1 MEHLKKRLNINAP
14 NAFEVFREDR
24 GAQGGQVTVKGS
36 DQLDSKLQMSLS
48 LLTEPHSSETIRL
61 LADILRVEQFDFKKN
76 SDKFKMAGENSDTWF
91 LKK

>member
-1 MEHLKKRLNINAP
+1 
-14 NAFEVFREDR
+14 
-24 GAQGGQVTVKGS
+24 
-36 DQLDSKLQMSLS
+36 MSLS

-61 LADILRVEQFDFKKN
+61 LADILRVEQFDFEKN